1 MITQTKMILP
11 LKETVQK
18 ISQKRTQCANY
29 PHKKKQAISKK
40 KQRTKHNFLP
50 QNFGRI
56 IPWRHYIEVETTT
69 KDSHDSAINSF
80 NERVITI

>member
-1 MITQTKMILP
+1 MCQLSTQ
-11 LKETVQK
+11 
-18 ISQKRTQCANY
+18 
-29 PHKKKQAISKK
+29 KKQAISKK
-40 KQRTKHNFLP
+40 KQRTKHDFLP